1 MTLFT
6 ACTAYGRKNTIT
18 RRVFPEASTKDERIN
33 IENNSTMHY
42 AKLAHLSPLRQ
53 PNNVT

>member
-42 AKLAHLSPLRQ
+42 AKLAHLSPLQQ